1 MNEVLGMINN
11 FIEGRIDPVE
21 FSVMLP
27 DILIQKYD
35 EMLNDNKQLTELL
48 NDNLPEICAEYEP
61 GMDSKEFINAVQEEY
76 DKALKFT

>member
-1 MNEVLGMINN
+1 MNEVLGMIKN

-35 EMLNDNKQLTELL
+35 EMLIDNKELTELL
-48 NDNLPEICAEYEP
+48 NDNLPEICAEYET